1 MRAMAAGLW
10 SMVCWALCA
19 LTLSALDGLVRR
31 PDAWAGVPLPAWRTL
46 ETPHFRLNYPAGL
59 EAVAFRAAR
68 ICEEAHEALVPMLH
82 HRPTERTEVSLS
94 DFGDSA
100 NGSATALPSNRMNLL
115 AAPPGPDGN
124 LGDFD
129 DWLRQLI
136 YHEYTHILHLDTV
149 HGWPRALNH
158 VFGKRF
164 APNQNMPS
172 FLIEGVAVYVES
184 QTSGRGRVR
193 SAMFRG
199 WLRTAAL
206 DGALHD
212 LDAATHAPQ
221 TFPGPNV
228 WYMYGGHFMDWV
240 ARRHGAD
247 ALARMFA
254 VYGHDVVPF
263 AVNRAALEATGET
276 ITALWSAWQADVRTE
291 AAAWRTRRGVTPA
304 GIGKT
309 APALVTTTG
318 ERHEN
323 PRFLPDGALL
333 SIEGDAETETDVYDR
348 GPDGRRPPEVR
359 LHLDATERFDVCRRT
374 GALVFDQVN
383 TYAGAYAFTDL
394 FLLEAGRGGRTGRVR
409 RLTRGARIRDP
420 ACDPLGRFAVG
431 VQIVAGRT
439 RLVRVELDTG
449 EIRVLY
455 DPGRLDLVAHPAIS
469 PDGRRVGFVRI
480 EGGRRDV
487 GLLELADPGAT
498 PSWFTA
504 DDALELRPRFSPDG
518 TGVLYASD
526 RTGTFELY
534 LQPVHGGPARR
545 VTNTVG
551 GVVEGEISNDGRM
564 LATISVTADGLDL
577 GTMVFDPATDLG
589 HALDLPPG
597 RAPRPDPGDRPLP
610 NRPYAPTETLWPTV
624 WAPKIALSSPESNTQ
639 QVGLLLESTDALAHH
654 ALLGD
659 FTTRPDAGG
668 YAARLAW
675 GYRRHIPNFAL
686 SASHETRVRDGGQ
699 FYANQRHPLREDV
712 STLAGSVGLFVSRS
726 GHAGSLS
733 ARLTGA
739 WFRPTENATPRF
751 DPLDPVP
758 VLPEASRTTDL
769 SIGLSY
775 RHTGRTLLA
784 VSDETGLAFSTSL
797 RLRDDLL
804 GSDSQTAEAFF
815 DYRHYVDLWW
825 RHVLALRLSSAFG
838 AGDDRRGIAYALGPA
853 PERNLLLDALD
864 QIIYGSTFFRGFPS
878 GTATGSRYALVTAEY
893 RLPLFEL
900 YRGFSMVP
908 AFFRHVKLAFFT
920 DWAQARRDTLR
931 AYPSAFRK
939 SAGVE
944 LSAHALLGW
953 RLPLDGRIGYA
964 RGFGADGEHQTYFFL
979 GNWF

>member
-1 MRAMAAGLW
+1 MRATAAGLRT
-10 SMVCWALCA
+10 MVLWAVCA
-19 LTLSALDGLVRR
+19 LALGGLAGLVL
-31 PDAWAGVPLPAWRTL
+31 PGVACAGVPLPEWRTL
-46 ETPHFRLNYPAGL
+46 ETPHFRVNYPRGL

-68 ICEEAHEALVPMLH
+68 ICEEAHSALVPMLH
-82 HRPTERTEVSLS
+82 HRPTERTEVSIS
-94 DFGDSA
+94 DFGDAA

-115 AAPPGPDGN
+115 ATPPGPDGN

-136 YHEYTHILHLDTV
+136 YHEYTHILHLDTI
-149 HGWPRALNH
+149 HGVPRALNH
-158 VFGKRF
+158 FFGKRF

-184 QTSGRGRVR
+184 RTSGRGRVR

-206 DGALHD
+206 EGALHD
-212 LDAATHAPQ
+212 LDAATHFPQ

-240 ARRHGAD
+240 ASRHGAD

-263 AVNRAALEATGET
+263 AVNRAAVAATGET
-276 ITALWSAWQADVRTE
+276 VTALWAAWQADVRAE
-291 AAAWRTRRGVTPA
+291 AESWRDYRGVSPA
-304 GIGKT
+304 EVGKT
-309 APALVTTTG
+309 APALVTTSG

-323 PRFLPDGALL
+323 PRFLPDGTLL
-333 SIEGDAETETDVYDR
+333 SIEGDPETETDVYDR
-348 GPDGRRPPEVR
+348 GPDGRRAPRVR
-359 LHLDATERFDVCRRT
+359 LHLEATERFDVCRRS
-374 GALVFDQVN
+374 GVLVFDQVN
-383 TYAGAYAFTDL
+383 THAGGYSFTDL
-394 FLLEAGRGGRTGRVR
+394 FVLEGDRVR

-420 ACDPLGRFAVG
+420 ACDPAGRFAIG

-439 RLVRVELDTG
+439 RLVRVEIDTG
-449 EIRVLY
+449 EVSVLY
-455 DPGRLDLVAHPAIS
+455 DPGRLDLVAHPAVS
-469 PDGRRVGFVRI
+469 PDGRRVAFIRI
-480 EGGRRDV
+480 EAGRRDV
-487 GLLELADPGAT
+487 GLLELAGAGAAPT
-498 PSWFTA
+498 WLTR
-504 DDALELRPRFSPDG
+504 DDALELRPRFTPDG
-518 TGVLYASD
+518 ADLLYASD

-534 LQPVHGGPARR
+534 LHRLAGGPPRR
-545 VTNTVG
+545 LTNTVG
-551 GVVEGEISNDGRM
+551 GVVEGEISPDGRQM
-564 LATISVTADGLDL
+564 ATISVTAGGLDL
-577 GTMVFDPATDLG
+577 GMLAFHPETDLG
-589 HALDLPPG
+589 HALDLPAG
-597 RAPRPDPGDRPLP
+597 RTPRPDPGDAPLP
-610 NRPYAPTETLWPTV
+610 NRPYEPTETLWPTV

-659 FTTRPDAGG
+659 FTTQPDAGG

-675 GYRRHIPNFAL
+675 GYRRHVPNFAF

-699 FYANQRHPLREDV
+699 FYANERHPLREDV

-739 WFRPTENATPRF
+739 WFRPVENVTPEF

-775 RHTGRTLLA
+775 RHTGRTLRA
-784 VSDETGLAFSTSL
+784 ISDESGLALSTSL
-797 RLRDDLL
+797 RLRDDLI
-804 GSDSQTAEAFF
+804 GSDSQTAEVFF
-815 DYRHYVDLWW
+815 DYRHYLDLWF
-825 RHVLALRLSSAFG
+825 RHVLAFRLSSAFG
-838 AGDDRRGIAYALGPA
+838 AGDDRRGINYALGPA

-908 AFFRHVKLAFFT
+908 AFFRHVKLAVFT
-920 DWAQARRDTLR
+920 DWAQARRDQLR
-931 AYPSAFRK
+931 VYPSSFRK
-939 SAGVE
+939 SAGAE

>member
-1 MRAMAAGLW
+1 MRVTAGGLW
-10 SMVCWALCA
+10 TTVVSALCA
-19 LTLSALDGLVRR
+19 AMLTLLAGPSPACAGL
-31 PDAWAGVPLPAWRTL
+31 PLPEWRTL
-46 ETPHFRLNYPAGL
+46 ETPHFRLNYPVGL
-59 EAVAFRAAR
+59 EAVAYRAAR

-82 HRPTERTEVSLS
+82 HRPTEKTEVSLS

-136 YHEYTHILHLDTV
+136 YHEYTHILHLDTI
-149 HGWPRALNH
+149 HGWPEALNH
-158 VFGKRF
+158 VFGKKF

-184 QTSGRGRVR
+184 RTSGRGRVR

-206 DGALHD
+206 ADALHD
-212 LDAATHAPQ
+212 LDVATHFPQ
-221 TFPGPNV
+221 SFPGPNV
-228 WYMYGGHFMDWV
+228 WYMYGGHFMEWL
-240 ARRHGAD
+240 ARRHGSD

-254 VYGHDVVPF
+254 VYGRDVIPF
-263 AVNRAALEATGET
+263 AVNRAAVEATGEPL
-276 ITALWSAWQADVRTE
+276 TALWAAWQNDVRAEARRWVATRGLTAAGRGLTE
-291 AAAWRTRRGVTPA
+291 PMLLTDR
-304 GIGKT
+304 
-309 APALVTTTG
+309 G

-333 SIEGDAETETDVYDR
+333 AIEGDAETETDVYER
-348 GPDGRRPPEVR
+348 GPDGRRPPVVR
-359 LHLDATERFDVCRRT
+359 LHLEATERFDVCRRT

-383 TYAGAYAFTDL
+383 AHGGAYAFTDL
-394 FLLEAGRGGRTGRVR
+394 FLFDGGRTR
-409 RLTRGARIRDP
+409 RLSRGARIRDP
-420 ACDPLGRFAVG
+420 ACDPAGRFAIG
-431 VQIVAGRT
+431 VQITAGRT
-439 RLVRVELDTG
+439 RLVRVDVATG
-449 EIRVLY
+449 EVRVLH
-455 DPGRLDLVAHPAIS
+455 DPGRLDLVAHPAVS
-469 PDGRRVGFVRI
+469 PDGRRVAFVRL

-487 GLLELADPGAT
+487 AVLTLDDPAAPVWLT
-498 PSWFTA
+498 Q
-504 DDALELRPRFSPDG
+504 DDALELRPRFTPDG
-518 TGVLYASD
+518 QAVLYASD
-526 RTGTFELY
+526 RSGVFEIY
-534 LQPVHGGPARR
+534 LQPLDGGAPRR
-545 VTNTVG
+545 LTNSLG
-551 GVVEGEISNDGRM
+551 GVVEAEVSPDGHH
-564 LATISVTADGLDL
+564 LATVSVTAGGLDL
-577 GTMVFDPATDLG
+577 GWMPFDPDRDLG
-589 HALDLPPG
+589 HAYDLPPG

-610 NRPYAPTETLWPTV
+610 SRPYAPAETLWPTV

-668 YAARLAW
+668 YATRLAW

-699 FYANQRHPLREDV
+699 FYANERHPLREDV
-712 STLAGSVGLFVSRS
+712 STLAGSVGLFVNRS

-739 WFRPTENATPRF
+739 WFHPAENPTPRF
-751 DPLDPVP
+751 DPLDAVP

-775 RHTGRTLLA
+775 RHTGRTLQA
-784 VSDETGLAFSTSL
+784 VSDESGLALSTSL
-797 RLRDDLL
+797 RLRDDLI
-804 GSDSQTAEAFF
+804 GSDSQTAEAFL

-838 AGDDRRGIAYALGPA
+838 VGDDRRGINYALGPA

-864 QIIYGSTFFRGFPS
+864 QIIYGSTFFRGFPA

-893 RLPLFEL
+893 RLPLWEL

-908 AFFRHVKLAFFT
+908 AFFRHLKLSVFT
-920 DWAQARRDTLR
+920 DWAQARRDALR
-931 AYPSAFRK
+931 VYPSAFRK
-939 SAGVE
+939 SAGIE
-944 LSAHALLGW
+944 ISAHALLGW

-964 RGFGADGEHQTYFFL
+964 KGFGARGEHQTYFFL